1 MIDME
6 QILIDAVH
14 SKEESISYLKNNI
27 GEEFVFIEIL
37 EIVEDEEQCDARIGG
52 AYWISQFD
60 KEILVKYEDRLLDL
74 LNVNID
80 SVVVHIMMGLAKIKS
95 KRGIQTIVEKRILPV
110 LYWEGKALEEYFS
123 KKE

>member
-1 MIDME
+1 ME

-95 KRGIQTIVEKRILPV
+95 KTGIQTIVEKRILPV